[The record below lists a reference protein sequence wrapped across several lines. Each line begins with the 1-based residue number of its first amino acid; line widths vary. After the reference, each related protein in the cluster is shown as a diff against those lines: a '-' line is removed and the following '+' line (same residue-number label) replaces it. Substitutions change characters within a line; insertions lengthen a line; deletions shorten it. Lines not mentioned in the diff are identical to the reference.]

1 MQTSSKKDQ
10 LFDLVSGSLSDSEF
24 ELILLE
30 YKKEGPAWVVRLF
43 IDHRDGVTLAHCEKV
58 TRLVSDA
65 LDEAD
70 VIPHAYQLEVSSP
83 GVDRPLTKP
92 DHFRRFVNERI
103 AVRCMR
109 AVQGAKSFVGT
120 LVSVESDRIEIL
132 NETDGKSVCL
142 PLELVAKATL
152 KPILDFS

>member
-10 LFDLVSGSLSDSEF
+10 LFDLISGVLTDTDF

-30 YKKEGPAWVVRLF
+30 YKKEGPVWVVRLF
-43 IDHRDGVTLAHCEKV
+43 IDHPDGVKLEHCENV
-58 TRLVSDA
+58 TRLVSDT

-70 VIPHAYQLEVSSP
+70 LIPHAYQLEVSSP
-83 GVDRPLTKP
+83 GVDRPLTTL
-92 DHFRRFVNERI
+92 DHFRRFVDERI
-103 AVRCMR
+103 AVRCVR

-120 LVSVESDRIEIL
+120 LVSVEPDRIEIL
-132 NETDGKSVCL
+132 NETDGKSYCL
-142 PLELVAKATL
+142 PLDAVAKATL